1 MAKLPTCEGQ
11 NYLRQAAGNL
21 DDLCSKPGTSP
32 ASRSFVIVGGELK
45 LRGRP
50 QLSAASPEPP
60 RRAEASWTSTAN
72 MNLLGELKLRGELD
86 LRGCW
91 RTSAANTNYLGKQQP
106 SLA

>member
-1 MAKLPTCEGQ
+1 
-11 NYLRQAAGNL
+11 
-21 DDLCSKPGTSP
+21 
-32 ASRSFVIVGGELK
+32 VIVGGELK

-72 MNLLGELKLRGELD
+72 MNLLSKLKLRGELD
-86 LRGCW
+86 LRGCR
-91 RTSAANTNYLGKQQP
+91 RTSAAKTNYLGKQQP